1 MSGWLSLAITVI
13 LVVVVTIVLNRTITV
28 RTSRQTA
35 LDDIKRE
42 VGAIITELNATTER
56 NIQLI
61 EDRTKALEVLIA
73 QADRRLGALRRD
85 ISSHDAQSATY
96 THLGRPAASDRA
108 DAAAGV
114 SGHPLPT
121 SGANDSGAAPGRG
134 VEDGR
139 ALGDSGAQRGPL
151 RSAGS
156 PSGADDSR
164 SALRARVR
172 GLYLQG
178 VSLERIASIVGKT
191 VGEVE
196 LIVSLDEG
204 SER

>member
-13 LVVVVTIVLNRTITV
+13 LLVVVTIALNRTITV
-28 RTSRQTA
+28 RTSRQSA
-35 LDDIKRE
+35 LDEIKRE

-61 EDRTKALEVLIA
+61 EDKARTLEALVA

-85 ISSHDAQSATY
+85 LSSREAESATY
-96 THLGRPAASDRA
+96 SHLKRPGATEHPGAVHDAELSSPA
-108 DAAAGV
+108 D
-114 SGHPLPT
+114 GHPPRSEDEST
-121 SGANDSGAAPGRG
+121 HGVDANRDRRPSPFAGTPPG
-134 VEDGR
+134 VAE
-139 ALGDSGAQRGPL
+139 
-151 RSAGS
+151 
-156 PSGADDSR
+156 SR
-164 SALRARVR
+164 QALRARVR

-204 SER
+204 AER

>member
-28 RTSRQTA
+28 RTSRHAA

-61 EDRTKALEVLIA
+61 EDRARTLETLIA

-85 ISSHDAQSATY
+85 LSSRRAESSTYEHLKRSGAHERPGPDA
-96 THLGRPAASDRA
+96 GP
-108 DAAAGV
+108 DAG
-114 SGHPLPT
+114 PT
-121 SGANDSGAAPGRG
+121 SQPDPQP
-134 VEDGR
+134 
-139 ALGDSGAQRGPL
+139 SGAQDASRHGGHSTPD
-151 RSAGS
+151 RPSRFTGS
-156 PSGADDSR
+156 PPGADDSR
-164 SALRARVR
+164 QALRARVR

-204 SER
+204 AER